1 MLIKF
6 FNWYVKNPQK
16 KKKKNDG
23 LEIRLLPRYAFYVEM
38 IGFVMEIKMKLKVT
52 INERIKMMSIV

>member
-1 MLIKF
+1 MWKTH
-6 FNWYVKNPQK
+6 K
-16 KKKKNDG
+16 KKRKKFLIG

-52 INERIKMMSIV
+52 INERIKMMSNV